1 MKSTDRILATRYA
14 RAYDALS
21 KDASQAA
28 TACESLQAAATQ
40 LAKARSYMQD
50 PAVATTEKQAFVQKL
65 FGAQTQVSAFLT
77 TLLATKRYY
86 LLDVCA
92 REVQY
97 LLDKRRGILRAQV
110 QSAFEL
116 ESAQKKKTE
125 EVLSKLT
132 GKTVRAQFGVD
143 PNLLGGLQVRIE
155 DTLIDGSFKRRF
167 EKLQE
172 ELLK

>member
-28 TACESLQAAATQ
+28 DAYEALRAAASQ
-40 LAKARSYMQD
+40 LMQARSYMQD

-65 FGAQTQVSAFLT
+65 FGTESQVSAFLT
-77 TLLATKRYY
+77 TLLAAKRYY

-92 REVQY
+92 AEVHH
-97 LLDKRRGILRAQV
+97 LLDKRRGILRANV

-116 ESAQKKKTE
+116 TDAQKKKTQ
-125 EVLSKLT
+125 EVLSELT
-132 GKTVRAQFGVD
+132 GKTVLAQFDVKMD
-143 PNLLGGLQVRIE
+143 LLGGLCVRID
-155 DTLIDGSFKRRF
+155 DTLIDGSLKRRF